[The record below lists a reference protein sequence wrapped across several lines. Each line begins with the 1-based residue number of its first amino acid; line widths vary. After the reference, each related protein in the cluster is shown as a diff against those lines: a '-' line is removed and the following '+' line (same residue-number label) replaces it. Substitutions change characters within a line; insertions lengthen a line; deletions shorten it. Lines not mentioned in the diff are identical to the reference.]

1 MGQVKSRNSNDGR
14 HFYLQPN
21 LYEYKFQFP
30 ISGQGLFFVCFLF
43 NRNVLNT
50 IQVAFPVLIGKEL
63 VMLQKE
69 TFMRLW
75 NQAQRFDCQ
84 STHYFNTAGPMVVIS
99 KLITDFLDYKVWH
112 FIHHC
117 YFQLDSFK
125 LVPLFTLEQKPKIH
139 SVFVT
144 SV

>member
-14 HFYLQPN
+14 HFFLQPN

-30 ISGQGLFFVCFLF
+30 VSGQGLFFCLF
-43 NRNVLNT
+43 SFQQECLKYNPSSISCTYWKGVSHASKGNFYEAV
-50 IQVAFPVLIGKEL
+50 KS
-63 VMLQKE
+63 
-69 TFMRLW
+69 
-75 NQAQRFDCQ
+75 
-84 STHYFNTAGPMVVIS
+84 STKVWLSINSLFWYRRPHGRHQ
-99 KLITDFLDYKVWH
+99 LITDFLDYKVWH

-125 LVPLFTLEQKPKIH
+125 LVPLFTLEQKPKLH
-139 SVFVT
+139 SFFVT

>member
-14 HFYLQPN
+14 HFFLQSN

-30 ISGQGLFFVCFLF
+30 ISGLGLFFVCFLF

-69 TFMRLW
+69 TFMRL
-75 NQAQRFDCQ
+75 
-84 STHYFNTAGPMVVIS
+84 
-99 KLITDFLDYKVWH
+99 
-112 FIHHC
+112 
-117 YFQLDSFK
+117 
-125 LVPLFTLEQKPKIH
+125 
-139 SVFVT
+139 
-144 SV
+144 